1 MDHQQFTSVLDRYS
15 HLKLDEVSE
24 LTQFRSQ
31 WPYCQIFPV
40 ILARYA
46 KDENRPNQKLA
57 LQAAAVW
64 ATDRGLLREL
74 MIADD
79 RTDEAE
85 VTEVIRRVD
94 LADEIIKDLK
104 RLKQLKLQFEQL
116 YDQMPASAEAAPLKK
131 RAGNAHVRR
140 TKSGTKNEETIIT
153 EIKSRKKLKPA
164 SEKQKAQLEV
174 IDEFIK
180 TKPRIKPA
188 SSKSPESAN
197 IPEPENLVEFN
208 ENVVSETLVDI
219 LVKQEKWEK
228 AIEVLKKLIWKFPQK
243 KAYFAAK
250 IEELRK

>member
-15 HLKLDEVSE
+15 HLKPDEVSG
-24 LTQFRSQ
+24 LAQFRSQ

-46 KDENRPNQKLA
+46 KDENQPNQKLA

-74 MIADD
+74 MIAED
-79 RTDEAE
+79 RKDEVQ
-85 VTEVIRRVD
+85 VTEAIRRVD

-116 YDQMPASAEAAPLKK
+116 YSEMPATVEVAPVKK
-131 RAGNAHVRR
+131 KGSDTHARRA
-140 TKSGTKNEETIIT
+140 KSGTKSEDTIIT
-153 EIKSRKKLKPA
+153 EIKNRKKLKPA
-164 SEKQKAQLEV
+164 TEKQKAQLEV

-180 TKPRIKPA
+180 SKPRIKPA
-188 SSKSPESAN
+188 TSNSAESEN
-197 IPEPENLVEFN
+197 KPEPENPMEFN
-208 ENVVSETLVDI
+208 ENVVSETLVNI
-219 LVKQEKWEK
+219 LVQQDKKEK